1 MNVAYVRLRLSAP
14 NCSTLA
20 LGREMDH
27 MVRCE
32 SGEGVGEHAAVAHV
46 DLGEAVIGPRLEI
59 ARVSERDFT
68 VTLTSIRYCPSR
80 VYYGASRFITN
91 RY

>member
-46 DLGEAVIGPRLEI
+46 DLGEAVIGPRLETYFNSLLSVQDVL
-59 ARVSERDFT
+59 RCLS
-68 VTLTSIRYCPSR
+68 LYHK
-80 VYYGASRFITN
+80 
-91 RY
+91 